1 MAKKEWREVPE
12 SELTEEEVRRGFNRL
27 RELFKESQHR
37 VHEMK
42 VERGKLRVEVERL
55 KKNLRVLTRENERL
69 KESGAEKGSPSKRV
83 KVKVEMADYKK
94 KFLDSL

>member
-12 SELTEEEVRRGFNRL
+12 SELTEEEVRRWFNRL

-42 VERGKLRVEVERL
+42 VERGKLRLENEKL
-55 KKNLRVLTRENERL
+55 KKEVRILTRENKML
-69 KESGAEKGSPSKRV
+69 KEWWEVRTPNRV
-83 KVKVEMADYKK
+83 SSKVEMVDFKK
-94 KFLDSL
+94 KFFDSL

>member
-27 RELFKESQHR
+27 RELFKESQQR

-42 VERGKLRVEVERL
+42 VERGKLRVSVSKL
-55 KKNLRVLTRENERL
+55 KHEIRVLTRELREFKWEGWRVEW
-69 KESGAEKGSPSKRV
+69 KGATQ
-83 KVKVEMADYKK
+83 KVEMTDFKK
-94 KFLDSL
+94 RFFDNL

>member
-27 RELFKESQHR
+27 RELFKESQQR

-42 VERGKLRVEVERL
+42 VERGKLRVSVSRL
-55 KKNLRVLTRENERL
+55 KHEIRVLTREL
-69 KESGAEKGSPSKRV
+69 KELK
-83 KVKVEMADYKK
+83 
-94 KFLDSL
+94 

>member
-42 VERGKLRVEVERL
+42 VERGKLRVEVDKL
-55 KKNLRVLTRENERL
+55 KHENRVLTREIKRL
-69 KESGAEKGSPSKRV
+69 KEEENLRVERKGAVQKK
-83 KVKVEMADYKK
+83 EMVDFKK
-94 KFLDSL
+94 KFFDSL

>member
-12 SELTEEEVRRGFNRL
+12 SELTEEEVRRWFNRL

-42 VERGKLRVEVERL
+42 AERGKLRVEVERL
-55 KKNLRVLTRENERL
+55 RKELRILTRENKRL
-69 KESGAEKGSPSKRV
+69 NEQREKTKTQQRVNSKV
-83 KVKVEMADYKK
+83 GMTDFKK
-94 KFLDSL
+94 KFFESL